1 MKGNVCKVR
10 VRLFGDLAEVFQAR
24 EEEVELERAS
34 SIQGLLRLL
43 CNSYQRRTK
52 IFDKSGEVR
61 SDINILRNGR
71 NIAFLNGVETELDDG
86 DVVSVF
92 PRMFGG

>member
-1 MKGNVCKVR
+1 M
-10 VRLFGDLAEVFQAR
+10 FGDLAEVFQAR
-24 EEEVELERAS
+24 EMEAELEAAS
-34 SIQGLLRLL
+34 NIQGFLRLL
-43 CNSYQRRTK
+43 CVSYERRTK
-52 IFDKSGEVR
+52 IFERSGEVR
-61 SDINILRNGR
+61 ADINILRNGR

>member
-1 MKGNVCKVR
+1 MKRDLCKVK
-10 VRLFGDLAEVFQAR
+10 VRFFGDLAEVFQAR
-24 EEEVELERAS
+24 ETETELES
-34 SIQGLLRLL
+34 ESTIKGLLRLL
-43 CNSYQRRTK
+43 CISYERRTK

-61 SDINILRNGR
+61 ADINILRNGR
-71 NIAFLNGVETELDDG
+71 NIAFLNGVETELHDG